1 MSELHDLDRRLAVLE
16 QIAADIRQAL
26 IDIRADIRDLRNEV
40 HDFRNAVHSEMWR
53 NFRWLL
59 GVMLGGF
66 GGMFALLA
74 HGLHWF

>member
-1 MSELHDLDRRLAVLE
+1 MSELHDVDRRVAVLE
-16 QIAADIRQAL
+16 QIAADTRQTLIEIRN
-26 IDIRADIRDLRNEV
+26 DIRDLRTELR
-40 HDFRNAVHSEMWR
+40 DFRNAVAEMWR

-66 GGMFALLA
+66 SGAFALLA